1 MSEPILIRVLDV
13 VGRPLAVDTADGQ
26 RVHDKIAPILRE
38 GSKVLLSFD
47 GITMV
52 ITAFLNAAIGQLY
65 GDPRLSEERIES
77 LLEVR
82 GLLPV
87 FQSTHDKSRELSKAY
102 FRDPERLKKAIQEVM
117 GNEKQGD

>member
-26 RVHDKIAPILRE
+26 RVHDKILPILRE
-38 GSKVLLSFD
+38 GTKVLLSFE
-47 GITMV
+47 GISMV

-65 GDPRLSEERIES
+65 GEFSEDKVDS
-77 LLEVR
+77 LVEVR
-82 GLLPV
+82 NLLPV
-87 FQSTHDKSRELSKAY
+87 FQSTYDKSRELSKAY
-102 FRDPERLKKAIQEVM
+102 FRDPQRLKKAIQEVM